1 LQAAQ
6 ACSDDGG
13 EGCPLCSWQQ
23 ATGLPAR
30 PHSGPPSSVGAVQG
44 AAGTPTD
51 LHDNASSKGVSQ
63 RGSSAWVRLPLLLEL
78 CVCTR
83 PLAWVDPMLE
93 EPVASLVVSRP
104 IGAPTPRCPPAPTTA
119 SQEVEA
125 SQVDT
130 HSTEKAA
137 QWTMDSPPLS
147 PRQEQPQVTPPQ
159 ERLACM
165 PRHAQEA
172 PTPSP

>member
-1 LQAAQ
+1 MGAP
-6 ACSDDGG
+6 SDYDGN
-13 EGCPLCSWQQ
+13 
-23 ATGLPAR
+23 ATTYAVAR
-30 PHSGPPSSVGAVQG
+30 CFPEP
-44 AAGTPTD
+44 D
-51 LHDNASSKGVSQ
+51 
-63 RGSSAWVRLPLLLEL
+63 PLLLEL

-104 IGAPTPRCPPAPTTA
+104 VGAPTPRCHPPAPTTA

-147 PRQEQPQVTPPQ
+147 PPQEQPQVSPPRGRQ
-159 ERLACM
+159 PGIACM

-172 PTPSP
+172 PTPSPQEWMQAPVPGP